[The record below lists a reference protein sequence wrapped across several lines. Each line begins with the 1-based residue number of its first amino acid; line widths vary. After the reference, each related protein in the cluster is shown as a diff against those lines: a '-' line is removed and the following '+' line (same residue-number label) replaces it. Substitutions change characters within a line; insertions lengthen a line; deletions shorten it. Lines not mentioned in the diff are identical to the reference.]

1 MRILSTFVAAV
12 VAVSCFAVP
21 AEAALRRTARSS
33 SSLSFAKS
41 TQVPLP
47 FGLFTLLPGTWQVV
61 EQAET
66 RTKSTSSVSTLIAEE
81 WKRDDC
87 GYQSIRRTALAAWA
101 KKIDP
106 AGTKKVL
113 NPVKIENLTFNRSS
127 YKGFRWQ
134 GFNPETQQIE
144 YRFCLAQSQ
153 DAAIAIALESPDVAL
168 QQYVQ
173 WQLPAQ
179 LAVRTSRR

>member
-1 MRILSTFVAAV
+1 M
-12 VAVSCFAVP
+12 CFAVP
-21 AEAALRRTARSS
+21 TEAARRRASRSS
-33 SSLSFAKS
+33 SSISFAKS
-41 TQVPLP
+41 TQIPLP

-61 EQAET
+61 EQVET
-66 RTKSTSSVSTLIAEE
+66 RTKTTSSAGTFVAEE

-87 GYQSIRRTALAAWA
+87 GYQPIRRMALAAWA
-101 KKIDP
+101 KKVDP
-106 AGTKKVL
+106 VGAKKIL
-113 NPVKIENLTFNRSS
+113 NPVKVENLTFNRSS

-153 DAAIAIALESPDVAL
+153 DAAIAITLESPDVAL